1 MLKYSL
7 AAASLAAAVMF
18 AAPSGAAPATALSQ
32 LKGNGATLSMVEK
45 THGWHR
51 TCRRGLTDVHKHV
64 PGVGRVECHSRKC
77 WTNKWGRTRCTW
89 Y

>member
-7 AAASLAAAVMF
+7 AAASLAAAVLF
-18 AAPSGAAPATALSQ
+18 AAPGGAAPVTALSQ
-32 LKGNGATLSMVEK
+32 LKGAEAAQSMVEK

-64 PGVGRVECHSRKC
+64 RGVGRVECHSRKC
-77 WTNKWGRTRCTW
+77 WTNSYGVKRCTW